1 MKIDRSDIREIWDS
15 RGESTLEVCVTN
27 DRGESACAQVPSGKS
42 CGKNEVEVFP
52 FAKAKAAFENSV
64 RKIIEK
70 KNFNSIQVLDQTLLT
85 ADGTTRKER
94 LGGNVIL
101 ATSIAFARLLAS
113 ERKQPL
119 WKTVEEAFFDA
130 AAPVIPPL
138 IFSNFIN
145 GGAHA
150 KNSLDIQEYLLVA
163 KPAPSLEVIIK
174 KLIVLY
180 NDCADILRKQF
191 KIGNIP
197 IGDEE
202 GFSLDFKNN
211 FEPIEI
217 LEKLIIKNKLGDTF
231 SLALDVAASAFWK
244 KGAYQFE
251 SKQLNTTALLN
262 IYKNYLKK
270 SKLLM
275 SIEDPFAED
284 DHAGFKAILRS
295 FKKIWIVGDD
305 LTTTSPVRIE
315 KFVREGLINAVI
327 IKSNQIGTITE
338 TAEAIHAARAAG
350 AKCIVSH
357 RSGETEDTFI
367 IHLARAARTEGLKIG
382 APMNERISKFNELV
396 RLYG

>member
-15 RGESTLEVCVTN
+15 RGGPTIEVSVTN

-42 CGKNEVEVFP
+42 RGKNEVEVFP
-52 FAKAKAAFENSV
+52 FAKAKATFENSV
-64 RKIIEK
+64 KKIIEK

-101 ATSIAFARLLAS
+101 ATSVAFARLLAA

-119 WKTVEEAFFDA
+119 WKTVEEAFFDV
-130 AAPVIPPL
+130 AAPVTSPL
-138 IFSNFIN
+138 LFSNFVN

-150 KNSLDIQEYLLVA
+150 KNSLDIQEYMVVA
-163 KPAPSLEVIIK
+163 KSIPSLEDAIK
-174 KLIVLY
+174 KLIALY
-180 NDCADILRKQF
+180 NDCADALRKQF

-211 FEPIEI
+211 FEPIDI
-217 LEKLIIKNKLGDTF
+217 LGKLIAKNKLSGTF
-231 SLALDVAASAFWK
+231 SLALDVAASVLWR
-244 KGAYQFE
+244 KGLYRFE
-251 SKQLNTTALLN
+251 GKLIDSTTLAN
-262 IYKNYLKK
+262 VYKDYIKK
-270 SKLLM
+270 SKLLL

-284 DHAGFKAILRS
+284 DHAGFKAISKNL
-295 FKKIWIVGDD
+295 KKTWIVGDD
-305 LTTTSPVRIE
+305 LTATSSVRIE

-327 IKSNQIGTITE
+327 IKPNQIGTITE

-350 AKCIVSH
+350 AKCIISH

-367 IHLARAARTEGLKIG
+367 IHLARAARAEGVKIG

-396 RLYG
+396 RVYG